1 MKKLIMP
8 AAVIATAIT
17 VFVACR
23 KDKNDAPV
31 ITPPETIKAQ
41 SITPSLVYMQ
51 DAFKSVNIFPL
62 ISSEDILEQSPAF
75 IYGAQPDGAGFMRN
89 PDGKGYI
96 MLNNHEINQSVSRV
110 YLDRNL
116 KPIKGD
122 YIIDYTGGAKRL
134 CSATLATTE
143 EHGFGP
149 MFLTAQESGVESMI
163 IGINPLT
170 SAAEKGRTD
179 RTLPALGKAS
189 MENAVPLPKGAY
201 PGKTVIFMG
210 EDQSWET
217 GHVSAGQLVMYVS
230 NTVGDLKNG
239 KLYAVKRK
247 DNNQVEKDIVKGHS
261 YDVEFVEIPNAVG
274 LTGAQINTTVNDL
287 KAIRFSRVE
296 DIDYRKGSAQNNRE
310 VYFTA
315 TGQSPDKIN
324 PQAGYTM
331 WGRVYKIV
339 LESAD
344 PTKGKIEV
352 IAEGDSNPG
361 NDLINPD
368 NLCVT
373 ENYVYIQE
381 DGDSY
386 YNAAKHDSYI
396 WQYSIANK
404 TYKPFLNMDH
414 KRDDAAWVSRFY
426 QNTER
431 RLGCWEFGAMVDIS
445 NEIGVPNTFI
455 LNIHPHTW
463 QKDKFVNPDGGG
475 STNKEGG
482 QTVILTN
489 VPR

>member
-1 MKKLIMP
+1 MP
-8 AAVIATAIT
+8 AALIAAAIS

-23 KDKNDAPV
+23 KDKNDDPV

-41 SITPSLVYMQ
+41 SATPSLVYMMNG
-51 DAFKSVNIFPL
+51 FTGVNIFPL
-62 ISSEDILEQSPAF
+62 ISSEDVLEQSPGF

-89 PDGKGYI
+89 PDGEGYI

-110 YLDRNL
+110 YLDKNL
-116 KPIKGD
+116 KPVKGD
-122 YIIDYTGGAKRL
+122 YIIDYTGGVKRL
-134 CSATLATTE
+134 CSATLATIE

-163 IGINPLT
+163 IGITPLA

-189 MENAVPLPKGAY
+189 MENAVPLPKVAF
-201 PGKTVIFMG
+201 PGKTVVFMG
-210 EDQSWET
+210 EDQSWEP

-247 DNNQVEKDIVKGHS
+247 DNNQVETDIVKGQS
-261 YDVEFVEIPNAVG
+261 YDVEFVEIPNAAG
-274 LTGAQINTTVNDL
+274 LTGAQINTAVNDL

-331 WGRVYKIV
+331 WGRVYKVV
-339 LESAD
+339 LDNTD

-386 YNAAKHDSYI
+386 YTAAKHDSYI

-445 NEIGVPNTFI
+445 NEIGVPNTFV

>member
-1 MKKLIMP
+1 MP
-8 AAVIATAIT
+8 AALIAAGITA
-17 VFVACR
+17 FVACR
-23 KDKNDAPV
+23 KDKNEAPV

-41 SITPSLVYMQ
+41 SVTPSLVYMQ
-51 DAFKSVNIFPL
+51 DAFKTVGIFPL
-62 ISSEDILEQSPAF
+62 ISSEDVLEQSPGF
-75 IYGAQPDGAGFMRN
+75 VYGAQPDGAGFMRN
-89 PDGKGYI
+89 PNGEGYI

-110 YLDRNL
+110 YLDKNL
-116 KPIKGD
+116 KPVKGE

-163 IGINPLT
+163 IGINPLA
-170 SAAEKGRTD
+170 SAADRGRTD

-189 MENAVPLPKGAY
+189 MENAVPLPKAAY
-201 PGKTVIFMG
+201 PGKTVVFMG

-217 GHVSAGQLVMYVS
+217 GHISAGQLVMYVS
-230 NTVGDLKNG
+230 NTVGDLQNG

-247 DNNQVEKDIVKGHS
+247 DNNQVETDIVKGQS
-261 YDVEFVEIPNAVG
+261 YDVEFVEIPNAKG

-331 WGRVYKIV
+331 WGRVYKVV
-339 LESAD
+339 LDNTD

-361 NDLINPD
+361 NDLTNPD

-386 YNAAKHDSYI
+386 YTAAKHDSYI

-431 RLGCWEFGAMVDIS
+431 RFGCWEFGAMVDIS
-445 NEIGVPNTFI
+445 NETGVPNTFI

>member
-1 MKKLIMP
+1 MP
-8 AAVIATAIT
+8 AALIAAGITA
-17 VFVACR
+17 FVACR
-23 KDKNDAPV
+23 KDNNEAPV

-41 SITPSLVYMQ
+41 SATPSLVYMMNG
-51 DAFKSVNIFPL
+51 FTGVNIFPL
-62 ISSEDILEQSPAF
+62 ISSEDVLEQSPGF

-89 PDGKGYI
+89 PNGEGYI

-110 YLDRNL
+110 YLDKNL
-116 KPIKGD
+116 KPVKGD

-163 IGINPLT
+163 IGINPLA
-170 SAAEKGRTD
+170 SAADKGRTD

-189 MENAVPLPKGAY
+189 MENAVPLPKAAF
-201 PGKTVIFMG
+201 PGKTVVFMG

-230 NTVGDLKNG
+230 NTVGDLQNG

-247 DNNQVEKDIVKGHS
+247 DNNQVELDIVKGQS
-261 YDVEFVEIPNAVG
+261 YDVEFVEIPNAKG

-339 LESAD
+339 LDNTD

-386 YNAAKHDSYI
+386 YTAAKHDSYI

-414 KRDDAAWVSRFY
+414 KREDAAWVSRFY

>member
-1 MKKLIMP
+1 MP
-8 AAVIATAIT
+8 AAIIAAAIT

-23 KDKNDAPV
+23 KDKNDAPD

-41 SITPSLVYMQ
+41 SVTPSLIYMQ
-51 DAFKSVNIFPL
+51 DAFKGVSIFPL
-62 ISSEDILEQSPAF
+62 ISSEDVLAQSPSF
-75 IYGAQPDGAGFMRN
+75 VYGAQPDGAGFMRN
-89 PDGKGYI
+89 PDGEGYI

-110 YLDRNL
+110 YLDKNL
-116 KPIKGD
+116 KPVKGD

-134 CSATLATTE
+134 CSATLATSE

-163 IGINPLT
+163 IGINPSLA
-170 SAAEKGRTD
+170 SASEKGRTD

-189 MENAVPLPKGAY
+189 MENAVPLPKAAY

-217 GHVSAGQLVMYVS
+217 GHASAGQLIMYVS
-230 NTVGDLKNG
+230 NTVGDLQNG

-247 DNNQVEKDIVKGHS
+247 DNNQVETDIVKGQS
-261 YDVEFVEIPNAVG
+261 YEVEFVEIPNAKS

-296 DIDYRKGSAQNNRE
+296 DIDYRKGNAQNNRE

-331 WGRVYKIV
+331 WGRVYRVV
-339 LESAD
+339 LDNAD

-361 NDLINPD
+361 NDLTNPD

-386 YNAAKHDSYI
+386 YSAAKHDSYI

-414 KRDDAAWVSRFY
+414 KRNDAAWVSRFY

-445 NEIGVPNTFI
+445 NAIGIPNTFI

-463 QKDKFVNPDGGG
+463 QNEKFVNPDGGG